1 VSGPVQNPANQVIW
15 GADTNVPAQP
25 VAPATKGYDAHI
37 ATRNGRSYDRANG
50 QISNATFKWP
60 LFITDISID
69 LSVQGNIAQSQL
81 TRDFYPHNFVQPG
94 FTVTGISLDNVDYGQ
109 MCDFIHMCQ
118 IGMIQQFSES
128 NLIQLQVA
136 HRGIPALDTT
146 IINGV
151 KVVENQ
157 GTYTATG
164 ASNAVTRTVNGV
176 EQITGQSWE
185 PTSGRMVQSISANGK
200 TVKTGYNQSIR
211 GPHKEIIAM
220 GVIGS
225 IQRIHQTAVP
235 NPTWT
240 FQFQVFRMIKGPYR
254 EGPTK
259 AGSGNFKT
267 WVDLLDSGLAE
278 PGSISSTAAMKKQN
292 TALLKK
298 TLKDSANIFNTTS
311 GHGSYTPGGQSSGGG
326 GSSGGSTGGS
336 TGPAAGTMY
345 DSADPGAAG
354 LPTSNVTAVAG
365 YIDDGGE
372 GQQLF
377 AQYPNAHHLGISREA
392 DSNVG
397 TCLDVESGCPGSY
410 PPDRCGAWAKRRIAA
425 GIVPVIYS
433 NQTDYPGCVAS
444 LKAAGVTRSQYKFWL
459 AKLTSDPPSFP
470 ISGFDVDA
478 VQYIQNQNGVDI
490 SVYAEGF
497 FT

>member
-1 VSGPVQNPANQVIW
+1 VSGPVQNPANQKIW
-15 GADTNVPAQP
+15 GADINVPARP
-25 VAPATKGYDAHI
+25 VAPATKGYDALI
-37 ATRNGRSYDRANG
+37 ANRNGRSYDRANG

-69 LSVQGNIAQSQL
+69 FSVQGSTAQSQL

-259 AGSGNFKT
+259 SGSGNFKT

-278 PGSISSTAAMKKQN
+278 PGSISSTDAMKNEN
-292 TALLKK
+292 TAVLAK

-326 GSSGGSTGGS
+326 SSGGSSGGGS
-336 TGPAAGTMY
+336 AGPAGSVGTVIQMAKFLSSKQLSYNQANSVQKYPSYMTSGYDCAGGVAYILYNAGFTLPAGGGLGKY
-345 DSADPGAAG
+345 GPASSGWETWGAAG
-354 LPTSNVTAVAG
+354 QGTQMTIWANSIHIFIEFHYNGGHQGWDSGHPWSSGAPWYSDTFYDTNYTTSG
-365 YIDDGGE
+365 EDGIT
-372 GQQLF
+372 F
-377 AQYPNAHHLGISREA
+377 TPRHWP
-392 DSNVG
+392 G
-397 TCLDVESGCPGSY
+397 T
-410 PPDRCGAWAKRRIAA
+410 
-425 GIVPVIYS
+425 
-433 NQTDYPGCVAS
+433 
-444 LKAAGVTRSQYKFWL
+444 
-459 AKLTSDPPSFP
+459 
-470 ISGFDVDA
+470 
-478 VQYIQNQNGVDI
+478 
-490 SVYAEGF
+490 
-497 FT
+497 